1 ASIAGNKASEV
12 VYQKTN
18 NEILATMTGA
28 AVGMLT
34 YGGMSKYDS
43 VKNVSGYYKTSEYQ
57 TVLSKVT
64 DKDLAETRVKVGS
77 NLGKG
82 AYNGNIYDG
91 SGLGKLTGK
100 NINVTEKGINIVKQ
114 HLSGE
119 FSDITN
125 DAMIKR
131 LENALA
137 NGEKISGADASFYMH
152 EITETT
158 LMNQGM
164 TYDVAHGL
172 ALEKYDVSPFS
183 VYSPEVVTEYPDLF
197 SRGFKKYWDIK

>member
-1 ASIAGNKASEV
+1 
-12 VYQKTN
+12 
-18 NEILATMTGA
+18 
-28 AVGMLT
+28 
-34 YGGMSKYDS
+34 
-43 VKNVSGYYKTSEYQ
+43 
-57 TVLSKVT
+57 
-64 DKDLAETRVKVGS
+64 
-77 NLGKG
+77 
-82 AYNGNIYDG
+82 
-91 SGLGKLTGK
+91 
-100 NINVTEKGINIVKQ
+100 
-114 HLSGE
+114 
-119 FSDITN
+119 
-125 DAMIKR
+125 MIKR